1 MFSFL
6 PGPRWSVGGL
16 SWLPST
22 ISREGFLII
31 HSREAVSGS
40 LDHAE
45 LLTGG
50 LFQDLLPGGDFE
62 EPYHRL
68 ALPFFVRMKACTP
81 ETVKPI
87 HSVNDEGVVW
97 SVCPGQPGVAKDDS
111 PLEPEP

>member
-1 MFSFL
+1 MFSSL
-6 PGPRWSVGGL
+6 TSPRYLVVSCRFFKL
-16 SWLPST
+16 RT
-22 ISREGFLII
+22 SREGFLII
-31 HSREAVSGS
+31 YSREAVSGS
-40 LDHAE
+40 LDHAG
-45 LLTGG
+45 LLTRG

-68 ALPFFVRMKACTP
+68 ARLFFVRMKACTP
-81 ETVKPI
+81 ETVKPT